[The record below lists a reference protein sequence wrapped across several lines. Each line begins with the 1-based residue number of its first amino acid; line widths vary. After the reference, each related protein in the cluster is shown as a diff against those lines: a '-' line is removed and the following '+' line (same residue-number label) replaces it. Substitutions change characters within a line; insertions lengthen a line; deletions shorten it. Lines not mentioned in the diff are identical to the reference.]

1 MKTKDVRQVTAA
13 NDSECDPPAIR
24 NVQGMFGKS
33 EGCPRLHGSNF
44 NDCTMV
50 RFKDVLL
57 Q

>member
-44 NDCTMV
+44 DDCTMV

-57 Q
+57 